1 VSDEDLLEVLH
12 RAREYGYLGPG
23 PIETHI
29 EHARGFGAA
38 FVSRYGSPPRN
49 FCDLGTGGGVPGLV
63 LGVLWP
69 EAQGLLVES
78 MQRRAAS
85 LRQAI
90 VDLNLVDRIR
100 VAEGR
105 AEEFAHELE
114 LRESFAL
121 VTARSFAE
129 PAVTAEIAAGLVEVG
144 GVLIV
149 SEPPEPDSQR
159 WPAEGLAELGFGE
172 PARHVGDSGT
182 FAVIPKSAP
191 APADRPRGVGKP
203 AKRPLW

>member
-1 VSDEDLLEVLH
+1 MSDEDLLEVLR

-23 PIETHI
+23 PIETHF
-29 EHARGFGAA
+29 EHALGFGAA
-38 FVSRYGSPPRN
+38 FVSRYAAPPRN

-69 EAQGLLVES
+69 EAQGVLIES

-85 LRQAI
+85 LRQAL
-90 VDLNLVDRIR
+90 VDLNLGDRIR

-105 AEEFAHELE
+105 AEEFAHEPG
-114 LRESFAL
+114 LRESFTL

-149 SEPPEPDSQR
+149 SEPPEPDSRR
-159 WPAEGLAELGFGE
+159 WPADGLAELGFGE
-172 PARHVGDSGT
+172 PDRFVADSGT
-182 FAVIPKSAP
+182 FATIPKSSH

-203 AKRPLW
+203 GKRPLW

>member
-1 VSDEDLLEVLH
+1 VSDEDLLEILH

-23 PIETHI
+23 PIKTHF
-29 EHARGFGAA
+29 EHALGFGAA
-38 FVSRYGSPPRN
+38 FVSRHGAAPRN

-63 LGVLWP
+63 LGALWP
-69 EAQGLLVES
+69 EAEGLLVES
-78 MQRRAAS
+78 MRRRAAS
-85 LRQAI
+85 LRQAL

-105 AEEFAHELE
+105 AEKFAHDREF
-114 LRESFAL
+114 RESFSL

-144 GVLIV
+144 GTLIV
-149 SEPPEPDSQR
+149 SEPPEPDSRR
-159 WPAEGLAELGFGE
+159 WPADGLAELAFGE
-172 PARHVGDSGT
+172 PDRYFGDSGT
-182 FAVIPKSAP
+182 FAVIPKSSR

>member
-1 VSDEDLLEVLH
+1 MSDEDLLEVLR

-23 PIETHI
+23 PIETHLA
-29 EHARGFGAA
+29 HALGFGAA
-38 FVSRYGSPPRN
+38 FVSRYGAPPRN

-85 LRQAI
+85 LRQALL
-90 VDLNLVDRIR
+90 DLNLVDRIE

-105 AEEFAHELE
+105 AEVFAHELG
-114 LRESFAL
+114 LRESFTL

-129 PAVTAEIAAGLVEVG
+129 PAVTAEIAAGLVEMG
-144 GVLIV
+144 GALIV
-149 SEPPEPDSQR
+149 SEPPEPDSRR
-159 WPAEGLAELGFGE
+159 WPAGGLAELGFGE
-172 PARHVGDSGT
+172 PDRHVGDSGT
-182 FAVIPKSAP
+182 FAVIPKISP